1 MARRRRARIAA
12 LVALVLAAALTEIVA
27 SDAMQRE
34 LTLSFTSEAQAGSE
48 LPVNGSFVFDGSTS
62 DIARQ
67 LYLRHAAG
75 DSIDKCVPNTIP
87 AAVTARL
94 APLNVSFDNLP
105 GLLQRALLWDS
116 GYVISPEND
125 AVQIWTLGGRSMANL
140 AISKV
145 EFDTAGCTALDCS
158 QPDDTTYN
166 ANEYCTGTQMLTAAK
181 CLMDNFDSDTSSHLA
196 MWSDGGD
203 SDMVPEIRA
212 VMHGWLDSST
222 NDSYL
227 LYAVHTMTVDVEP
240 AYGTCN
246 KGGYGSLVVPCYPM
260 SNTSADIVAV
270 MSAPVATPWM
280 TTWIKQYQPTSDTTV
295 NSESDSDGG
304 GFNLWLLGPI
314 LLSAVVAS
322 ILIAF
327 AVFRK
332 RRRLVSVYFQRNS
345 PAESECDSSRK
356 SKPSGPLA
364 APRQRENRT
373 SLRRTEQETIGEFN
387 RTLRLPGEDDSPV
400 AEPSPV
406 SEEILP
412 RPRRNT
418 APASRAAAQPSRG
431 VQTNAPASRR
441 GTVPAVYSSPPR
453 ARAQSTTHTASP
465 ERAQSSRRTSTPA
478 TRQSS
483 ARRSA
488 ATERQSSTRT
498 SPVRP
503 SSARESNSAR
513 RQSPVLASTRPSSAR
528 SSRRPFARAFS
539 PSSRS
544 QSEVWSDRRHQATT
558 PRDHLP
564 TLRESAS
571 MSPILEFMPSIRD
584 SIQADRESI
593 PALRET
599 FCRYSA
605 TDNVQYTLTT
615 DSNLIGKRIAW
626 ERIELGRLLS
636 RGAFGEVWACR
647 YAGKRVA
654 VKRLLQTRKHT
665 FLETEK
671 FMNEIQLTASLNH
684 PNIVRFIGVTWS
696 SLENL
701 AMVEE
706 YLPRGDLQNYLK
718 RSGDLMTW
726 ARDKID
732 MAIGIA
738 RAIDYLHSRQVIHRD
753 IKARNILLTKR
764 LQPKL
769 IDFGTSR
776 LWEPNDMS
784 AGVGTPFWTAPEV
797 LESSEYTEKA
807 DIYSFG
813 VLLTELDTC
822 EAPYHNTLGVNGE
835 KMKPFHVLK
844 EVVDGTLRPSL
855 STGCPQRIC
864 KAADACFQ
872 HDPDLRPSA
881 SELVRML
888 EG

>member
-1 MARRRRARIAA
+1 MARRRARLAA
-12 LVALVLAAALTEIVA
+12 LVAVVLVATLTEVAA

-48 LPVNGSFVFDGSTS
+48 LPTNNSFVFDGTSS

-75 DSIDKCVPNTIP
+75 ESIDNCVPNTIP

-125 AVQIWTLGGRSMANL
+125 AVQIWTLGGRSMSNL

-145 EFDTAGCTALDCS
+145 EFDTTGCTALNCS
-158 QPDDTTYN
+158 QPDDSTYY
-166 ANEYCTGTQMLTAAK
+166 ANNFCTGTQMLTAAK

-203 SDMVPEIRA
+203 PDMVPEIRA
-212 VMHGWLDSST
+212 VMHGWLDAST

-227 LYAVHTMTVDVEP
+227 LYAVHTMTVDAEP

-270 MSAPVATPWM
+270 MSAPVATPWV
-280 TTWIKQYQPTSDTTV
+280 TTWIKQYQPASDTTV
-295 NSESDSDGG
+295 NSESDSDGS

-314 LLSAVVAS
+314 LLSALIAS
-322 ILIAF
+322 ILIIF

-332 RRRLVSVYFQRNS
+332 RRRLRSVYFQRPS
-345 PAESECDSSRK
+345 PAESDLGSSRK

-373 SLRRTEQETIGEFN
+373 SLRRTEQQTIGEFN

-418 APASRAAAQPSRG
+418 TPASRTAPPTRG
-431 VQTNAPASRR
+431 VPTNAPTSRR
-441 GTVPAVYSSPPR
+441 GTVPAPHSSTPR
-453 ARAQSTTHTASP
+453 ARTHSTHTVSP
-465 ERAQSSRRTSTPA
+465 ERAQSSRRTSNVT

-483 ARRSA
+483 GQRSA
-488 ATERQSSTRT
+488 DERQTTRT
-498 SPVRP
+498 SPIRP
-503 SSARESNSAR
+503 SSARAPNPIR
-513 RQSPVLASTRPSSAR
+513 RPSVQTCTRPSSAR
-528 SSRRPFARAFS
+528 SSRR
-539 PSSRS
+539 SRS
-544 QSEVWSDRRHQATT
+544 RSETWSDRSSTRNHSAA

-571 MSPILEFMPSIRD
+571 MSPITEFMPSIRD

-599 FCRYSA
+599 FSRYSA

-647 YAGKRVA
+647 YAGKKVA
-654 VKRLLQTRKHT
+654 VKRLLQTRTHT

-671 FMNEIQLTASLNH
+671 FTNEIQLTASLNH

-718 RSGDLMTW
+718 RNGDLMTW

-769 IDFGTSR
+769 IDFGASR
-776 LWEPNDMS
+776 LWEPNDMT

-797 LESSEYTEKA
+797 LESTEYTEKA

-822 EAPYHNTLGVNGE
+822 EAPYHNTLGANGE
-835 KMKPFHVLK
+835 KMKPFHILK

-855 STGCPQRIC
+855 SCNCPQRIS

-872 HDPDLRPSA
+872 HDPNLRPSA

>member
-1 MARRRRARIAA
+1 
-12 LVALVLAAALTEIVA
+12 
-27 SDAMQRE
+27 
-34 LTLSFTSEAQAGSE
+34 
-48 LPVNGSFVFDGSTS
+48 
-62 DIARQ
+62 
-67 LYLRHAAG
+67 
-75 DSIDKCVPNTIP
+75 
-87 AAVTARL
+87 
-94 APLNVSFDNLP
+94 
-105 GLLQRALLWDS
+105 
-116 GYVISPEND
+116 
-125 AVQIWTLGGRSMANL
+125 
-140 AISKV
+140 
-145 EFDTAGCTALDCS
+145 
-158 QPDDTTYN
+158 
-166 ANEYCTGTQMLTAAK
+166 
-181 CLMDNFDSDTSSHLA
+181 MDNFDSDTSSHLA
-196 MWSDGGD
+196 MWSDGGNSD
-203 SDMVPEIRA
+203 STPEIRA
-212 VMHGWLDSST
+212 VMHGWLDAST

-227 LYAVHTMTVDVEP
+227 LYAVHTMTVDSEP

-246 KGGYGSLVVPCYPM
+246 KGGYGSLVVPCYPL
-260 SNTSADIVAV
+260 SNTSTDIVAV
-270 MSAPVATPWM
+270 MSVPVATPWV

-295 NSESDSDGG
+295 NSESDSDGS

-314 LLSAVVAS
+314 LLSALIAS

-332 RRRLVSVYFQRNS
+332 RRRLRSVYFQRTS
-345 PAESECDSSRK
+345 PAESDLGSSRE

-400 AEPSPV
+400 EEPSPII
-406 SEEILP
+406 EEILP

-418 APASRAAAQPSRG
+418 APASKTASKSTRG
-431 VQTNAPASRR
+431 VQTIAPTSKR
-441 GTVPAVYSSPPR
+441 GTVPASHSFTPPR
-453 ARAQSTTHTASP
+453 ARTQSTPQTASP
-465 ERAQSSRRTSTPA
+465 DRTQSGRPA
-478 TRQSS
+478 TRRSS
-483 ARRSA
+483 ARRSPTA
-488 ATERQSSTRT
+488 DERQPSIRT

-503 SSARESNSAR
+503 SSAQASINPAR
-513 RQSPVLASTRPSSAR
+513 RQSSTATSTRLSSAR
-528 SSRRPFARAFS
+528 SSRRSSAFS
-539 PSSRS
+539 PSNRS
-544 QSEVWSDRRHQATT
+544 QSDAWSDNSSTRTHSAA

-571 MSPILEFMPSIRD
+571 MSPIMEFMPSIRD

-599 FCRYSA
+599 FFRHSA

-626 ERIELGRLLS
+626 ERIQLGRLLS
-636 RGAFGEVWACR
+636 RGAYGEVWACR
-647 YAGKRVA
+647 YAGKKVA
-654 VKRLLQTRKHT
+654 VKRLLQTRTHT

-671 FMNEIQLTASLNH
+671 FTNEIQLTASLNH

-718 RSGDLMTW
+718 RNGDLMTW

-738 RAIDYLHSRQVIHRD
+738 RAIDYLHTRQVIHRD
-753 IKARNILLTKR
+753 LKARNILLTKR

-822 EAPYHNTLGVNGE
+822 EAPYHDTLGANGE
-835 KMKPFHVLK
+835 KKKPFHVLK
-844 EVVDGTLRPSL
+844 DVVDGTLRPSL

-864 KAADACFQ
+864 RAADACFQ
-872 HDPDLRPSA
+872 HDPTLRPSA

>member
-227 LYAVHTMTVDVEP
+227 LYAVHTMTVDAEP
-240 AYGTCN
+240 AYGMCN

-270 MSAPVATPWM
+270 MSAPVATPWV

-327 AVFRK
+327 A
-332 RRRLVSVYFQRNS
+332 LST
-345 PAESECDSSRK
+345 
-356 SKPSGPLA
+356 
-364 APRQRENRT
+364 T
-373 SLRRTEQETIGEFN
+373 ST
-387 RTLRLPGEDDSPV
+387 
-400 AEPSPV
+400 
-406 SEEILP
+406 
-412 RPRRNT
+412 
-418 APASRAAAQPSRG
+418 
-431 VQTNAPASRR
+431 
-441 GTVPAVYSSPPR
+441 GTVDNS
-453 ARAQSTTHTASP
+453 HGI
-465 ERAQSSRRTSTPA
+465 
-478 TRQSS
+478 
-483 ARRSA
+483 
-488 ATERQSSTRT
+488 TRT
-498 SPVRP
+498 SSVIASDFDP
-503 SSARESNSAR
+503 SNASVVSSEICCYRASIFYSDVSC
-513 RQSPVLASTRPSSAR
+513 SPVFGSRVEFCTASITRSGFYSSIIRSEFASTVR
-528 SSRRPFARAFS
+528 SGFFP
-539 PSSRS
+539 
-544 QSEVWSDRRHQATT
+544 
-558 PRDHLP
+558 
-564 TLRESAS
+564 SAS

-706 YLPRGDLQNYLK
+706 HLPRGDLQNYLK

-822 EAPYHNTLGVNGE
+822 EAPYHNTLGANGE